1 MPVEQEQHDQVLI
14 TIRDYQGQLIRL
26 TATQWSHILQS
37 RSFMVGM
44 QSAIQGALESP
55 EEVRKDRDDPDSV
68 RLYYRRYTNTPAG
81 DKLVCVVVK
90 FLENDAF
97 ILTAF
102 PTGRIRRGELVW
114 PKEP

>member
-1 MPVEQEQHDQVLI
+1 MTI
-14 TIRDYQGQLIRL
+14 TDFEGQLIRL
-26 TATQWSHILQS
+26 TARQWSHILQS

-44 QSAIQGALESP
+44 QSAIQGTLESP

-102 PTGRIRRGELVW
+102 PTSRIRRGELIW
-114 PKEP
+114 AKES